1 MLAKI
6 PFSPDELTERF
17 TRNDESRH
25 QEGNGLG
32 LAIAKTMTEAMNGKF
47 KIEVDGDLFKA
58 ILIFDKESVP
68 AVADA
73 EAEIEAAAEAE
84 ADANL

>member
-1 MLAKI
+1 
-6 PFSPDELTERF
+6 
-17 TRNDESRH
+17 
-25 QEGNGLG
+25 
-32 LAIAKTMTEAMNGKF
+32 MTEAMNGKF
-47 KIEVDGDLFKA
+47 KIGVDGDLFKVT
-58 ILIFDKESVP
+58 LTFDKESVP